1 MLNILLS
8 VTTTML
14 IVWIVFI
21 VVSAIIEIETQD
33 LITVWFTLGA
43 IVALIACALKAD
55 IIVQLILF
63 VVVSA
68 VAIACTR
75 PLAKKMHNKEIIHTN
90 SDRIIG
96 ACAIVTKEI
105 SKDVIGEVKIEGRF
119 WRAIPLENEH
129 FSIDEKVII
138 QAISGTKVIVTK
150 ENKNEEITL

>member
-21 VVSAIIEIETQD
+21 
-33 LITVWFTLGA
+33 
-43 IVALIACALKAD
+43 
-55 IIVQLILF
+55 
-63 VVVSA
+63 VVSA

-96 ACAIVTKEI
+96 SCAIVTKDI
-105 SKDVIGEVKIEGRF
+105 SKDVIGEVKIDGRF